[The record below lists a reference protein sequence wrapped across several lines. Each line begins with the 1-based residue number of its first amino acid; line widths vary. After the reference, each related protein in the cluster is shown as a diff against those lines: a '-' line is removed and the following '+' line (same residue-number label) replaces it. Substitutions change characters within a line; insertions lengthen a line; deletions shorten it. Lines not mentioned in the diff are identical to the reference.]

1 MGISDRIELAM
12 SLPADFPSYLSLLGT
27 VNPSLLQGIFI
38 FFGVFFMAILI
49 GLSRRY
55 IASSSLQGLW
65 AGVVTGII
73 TLLVIEA
80 GVAWGMRSV
89 MTGQKAELL
98 PESIKKI
105 LTRSQENL
113 TQVLGIQTERE
124 QPTAQTVISDYQT
137 LTPLDTE
144 LVKGFVCREDK
155 KSE

>member
-1 MGISDRIELAM
+1 MGMPALDISTYA
-12 SLPADFPSYLSLLGT
+12 SLL
-27 VNPSLLQGIFI
+27 NNIDPSILQGAFV
-38 FFGVFFMAILI
+38 FLGVFFMAILI

-65 AGVVTGII
+65 AGIATGII
-73 TLLVIEA
+73 ALLVIEA
-80 GVAWGMRSV
+80 GIAWGMRSV

-98 PESIKKI
+98 PENIKKI

-137 LTPLDTE
+137 LSPLDTE
-144 LVKGFVCREDK
+144 LVKGFVCKEENK
-155 KSE
+155 KGE

>member
-1 MGISDRIELAM
+1 MKLVM
-12 SLPADFPSYLSLLGT
+12 NLPADFSSYLSLLGT

-38 FFGVFFMAILI
+38 FFGVFFMALLI

-98 PESIKKI
+98 PESIKRI

-144 LVKGFVCREDK
+144 LVKGFVCKEETK
-155 KSE
+155 KGE

>member
-1 MGISDRIELAM
+1 MGI
-12 SLPADFPSYLSLLGT
+12 PALDISTYASLL
-27 VNPSLLQGIFI
+27 NNIDPSILQGAFV
-38 FFGVFFMAILI
+38 FLGVFFMAILI

-65 AGVVTGII
+65 AGIATGII
-73 TLLVIEA
+73 ALLVIEA
-80 GVAWGMRSV
+80 GIAWGMRSV

-98 PESIKKI
+98 PENIKKI

-144 LVKGFVCREDK
+144 LVKGFVCKEENK
-155 KSE
+155 KDE

>member
-1 MGISDRIELAM
+1 M
-12 SLPADFPSYLSLLGT
+12 DFPGADLSSYASLLSS
-27 VNPSLLQGIFI
+27 VDPSVLQGVFI
-38 FFGVFFMAILI
+38 ALGIFFMALLI

-65 AGVVTGII
+65 AGVATGII

-137 LTPLDTE
+137 LSALDTE
-144 LVKGFVCREDK
+144 LVKGFVCKENK